1 MVFSWSGLYLL
12 KHMMDILPHVE
23 IIFVVLTAL
32 LTAGVSYY
40 LGKRKSGR
48 EDFDVL
54 ITANEQFRVEI
65 RKDLI
70 ESKATVT
77 RLETI
82 IAEKEKELELLTTE
96 NTNVRNEILEKE
108 RKLSEMRIDVLR
120 QQVKIVQLEER
131 IKTLDKR

>member
-1 MVFSWSGLYLL
+1 
-12 KHMMDILPHVE
+12 MMDILPHVE